1 MNQTEL
7 CSKRAG
13 LAEQIGSGIKLN
25 LHLFHLETAVHGDVI
40 GKKFNC
46 MPHFEMSLPH
56 ISICM
61 DPQLCL
67 DDQLPRLKILPH
79 FKNLATFNLDTSLD
93 GSDRQGSE
101 LRSIFGSKFRTLVT
115 RSPELCPRT
124 VPPCNKHDDRCQGLK
139 LSSFYA
145 QEIKFP
151 CTRHSKI
158 SGQVA
163 AIRRAYNIS
172 RYKY

>member
-25 LHLFHLETAVHGDVI
+25 LHPFHLETAVDGDVI
-40 GKKFNC
+40 GKKFIC
-46 MPHFEMSLPH
+46 MPHFEMNLPH
-56 ISICM
+56 ISICT
-61 DPQLCL
+61 DPRLCL

-93 GSDRQGSE
+93 GSDRQGSK

-124 VPPCNKHDDRCQGLK
+124 VPPNMTIDVKD
-139 LSSFYA
+139 SSCRVFMPRRSNSPA
-145 QEIKFP
+145 L
-151 CTRHSKI
+151 
-158 SGQVA
+158 
-163 AIRRAYNIS
+163 AIRKSAGR
-172 RYKY
+172 